1 MIQIKNLSL
10 VVGVFSLK
18 DINLVI
24 GDKEY
29 FVILG
34 PTGMGKTVLI
44 ECIAGLHKIK
54 GEIWIGHENFTK
66 LAPEDR
72 GVGYVP
78 QDYVLFPFLNVADN
92 IAFGLRQSKHTK
104 DEVKDRINTLSELL
118 SISHLLKR
126 DPRSLSGGEKQR
138 VAIARALAPSP
149 KILLLD
155 EPLSAVDVETKTRL
169 WEELHR
175 IHSLT
180 QTTMIH
186 VTHNFGEAFF
196 LGSQVA
202 IMNNGEIMQVGKP
215 TDVFRKPNSKFVA
228 DFLGMR
234 NLFQGMSIVKNGNA
248 HINVDGVDIVSAV
261 HKSGNVY
268 VSIRP
273 EEIFVSLKPIESS
286 ARNSFYGEIER
297 IVDEGN
303 VIGITVNVGVPFV
316 VSITRHSFD
325 DMGLRIGMKVYLTF
339 KATSVHV
346 F

>member
-1 MIQIKNLSL
+1 MIEVKNLSISL
-10 VVGVFSLK
+10 GAFSLK

-29 FVILG
+29 FIILG
-34 PTGMGKTVLI
+34 PTGVGKTVLV

-54 GEIWIGHENFTK
+54 GEIWIGNNNSTR
-66 LAPEDR
+66 LAPEER

-92 IAFGLRQSKHTK
+92 IAFGLRQTKRSKTEIK
-104 DEVKDRINTLSELL
+104 ERMDALSDLL
-118 SISHLLKR
+118 KIAHLLHR
-126 DPRSLSGGEKQR
+126 DTRSLSGGEKQR

-155 EPLSAVDVETKTRL
+155 EPLSALDAETKNRFR
-169 WEELHR
+169 EELHR

-186 VTHNFGEAFF
+186 VTHSFDEAFL
-196 LGSQVA
+196 LGSQMA
-202 IMNNGEIMQVGKP
+202 IMNEGEIVQVGEP
-215 TDVFRKPNSKFVA
+215 SQVFRKPNSRFVA
-228 DFLGMR
+228 DFLGIS
-234 NLFQGMSIVKNGNA
+234 NLFQGMSVVKNGTAYIDVNGTRIA
-248 HINVDGVDIVSAV
+248 SAV
-261 HKSGNVY
+261 RKPGNVY

-286 ARNSFYGEIER
+286 ARNSFYGEIEK

-303 VIGITVNVGVPFV
+303 IIRITVNVGVPFV
-316 VSITRHSFD
+316 VSITKRSFD
-325 DMGLRIGMKVYLTF
+325 DMGLSVGTKVYLTF